1 MVKDEMFPECEVWLP
16 GGEEEGSTAGQRVG
30 DTLTR
35 AETIANISNF
45 YSSSKLLVKI
55 LKYLDF

>member
-35 AETIANISNF
+35 AETITSISETF
-45 YSSSKLLVKI
+45 FRFVKGTVGREM
-55 LKYLDF
+55 F